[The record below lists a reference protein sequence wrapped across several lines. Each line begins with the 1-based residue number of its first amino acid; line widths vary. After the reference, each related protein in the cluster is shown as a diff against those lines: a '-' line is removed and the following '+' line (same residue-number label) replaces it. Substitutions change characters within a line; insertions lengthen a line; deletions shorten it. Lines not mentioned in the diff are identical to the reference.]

1 MRFGF
6 RPSVAL
12 ALAASTVVCSSS
24 ALQPPASAPE
34 DPPFVLPP
42 VPANAL
48 RVLFVGNSLTYS
60 NGLPRTVADLA
71 KAAGQ
76 RTLYAVSIAFPD
88 FALEDHLAQGDAARV
103 LKAQD
108 WDFVVLQQGPTS
120 LASSRVLL
128 ERDARRFAPLIAQAK
143 AKPALFMVWPT
154 EDRQFAFND
163 VRDSYRAAAVD
174 IDGLF
179 LPAGMSWL
187 EAWKRD
193 AGLVLY
199 LDGLH
204 PTPMGTYLAAM
215 VIVQRLYGVSPVE
228 LTAPGVVDGVR
239 YSWSEDLLRLLR
251 ESAAAANAAEGRP

>member
-1 MRFGF
+1 MRLGF
-6 RPSVAL
+6 RRGTAL
-12 ALAASTVVCSSS
+12 AFVAFTAVCAPVPSG
-24 ALQPPASAPE
+24 PATAPIA
-34 DPPFVLPP
+34 LPP

-48 RVLFVGNSLTYS
+48 RVLFVGNSLTYA
-60 NGLPRTVADLA
+60 NDLPRTLADLA
-71 KAAGQ
+71 RAAGQ
-76 RTLYAVSIAFPD
+76 RTLYAVSVAFPD
-88 FALEDHLAQGDAARV
+88 FALEDHLSQGDAARV

-154 EDRQFAFND
+154 EDRKFAFND

-193 AGLVLY
+193 PELVLY
-199 LDGLH
+199 SDGRH
-204 PTPMGTYLAAM
+204 PTPMGTYLAAL
-215 VIVQRLYGVSPVE
+215 VIFQRLYGVSPVE
-228 LTAPGVVDGVR
+228 LTVPGVVSGIRFD
-239 YSWSEDLLRLLR
+239 WSGDVLRLLR